1 MMLKAVIFVHVI
13 SAIIGVGPTFFSH
26 VLIRRT
32 QSPEQLR
39 HSMKVGAMLEFFP
52 KIGGTIAVL
61 SGLALVFMNDYGTFL
76 QLWLIG
82 SLVLYVLIQ
91 IIVVGFGSPLG
102 KRLAAWV
109 HNPDN
114 ANATE
119 LPQEQ
124 RRLLTKY
131 SNTMYVASALGFL
144 LFVFMIVKPIVFE

>member
-1 MMLKAVIFVHVI
+1 MLKAVIFIHVI

-61 SGLALVFMNDYGTFL
+61 SGLALIFMNDYGTFL

-114 ANATE
+114 ANATV

-124 RRLLTKY
+124 RQLLTKY

>member
-1 MMLKAVIFVHVI
+1 MLKAVIFIHVI
-13 SAIIGVGPTFFSH
+13 SAIVGVGPTFFSH

-61 SGLALVFMNDYGTFL
+61 SGLALIFMNDYGTFL

-91 IIVVGFGSPLG
+91 IIVVGLGSPLG

-114 ANATE
+114 ANATV

-124 RRLLTKY
+124 RRLLAKY